1 MVWLRVIGIVGPA
14 RSWLCADVGSIPV
27 VSRQADGKGARAR
40 GRAGALRCPED
51 AEVGR
56 FMKDEQK
63 KKAQNGAG
71 EKAKEAQNQEER
83 ERDKGRE
90 LAGRQTTLVWLRLI
104 GIVVVDGSVLSA
116 GVGSIPGAAR
126 EADGK
131 GARGRGRAGAL
142 RCPGDAEAGRFMK
155 DEQKKKAQNG
165 AGEKAKEAQPGRDR

>member
-1 MVWLRVIGIVGPA
+1 MGRGRFGLW
-14 RSWLCADVGSIPV
+14 ADVGSIPGAA
-27 VSRQADGKGARAR
+27 READGKGARGR

-51 AEVGR
+51 AEAGR

-71 EKAKEAQNQEER
+71 EKAKEAQNQEEIERER
-83 ERDKGRE
+83 ERDKDRE
-90 LAGRQTTLVWLRLI
+90 PAGRQTTLVWLRLI
-104 GIVVVDGSVLSA
+104 GIVVVDGSMLSA

-142 RCPGDAEAGRFMK
+142 RCPEDAEWLGLVPYVSQLRTKPFT
-155 DEQKKKAQNG
+155 
-165 AGEKAKEAQPGRDR
+165 RLC